1 MAMECIATQMNLNDS
16 YVNQAIFDVAALRSY
31 SLLNIDGNGGTQ
43 LLTLNDNSTTLLKTL
58 KMRNTNRMLDIAK
71 CSLSSLHF
79 GGVRLQFPANLS
91 SVAITDIELERSS
104 VMELQFGSADVA
116 LKWMLDWWDVAKG
129 QKLKITFYNVKSG
142 YDSFV
147 KTNFYDTFNGLL
159 AGGITDDR
167 YIPTLCKRVLILA
180 LNGAIPKGDGYAE
193 MENRLNTLGI
203 IDVLTEEDKKL
214 HAALGTALTEN
225 LRKQLVPDRKYL
237 HIGDVAEL
245 TTLDASGYTFVD
257 PTTAL
262 KYMPKLKTLISE
274 YHEFESLNIS
284 NHPVAMDKLVIDSN
298 PYFTTLTAKY
308 NNVKEIDL
316 SYSSISNSLL
326 TSALYACSGTVYV
339 YGNGGTQRLTLNTTN
354 KASLTMQNTNRILKL
369 TKCNLNTLKFGG
381 SCLWFAGDLASCK
394 VSNLILQRTGSTSS
408 GVIEVYFAT
417 ADVALS
423 VIQKIATGRTGTGVK
438 VKIVFNTGNATKDKA
453 LNESSDVSAINA
465 LLENGK
471 TVPTSL
477 LKVVNSYLHNA
488 VKNNILPAGSTYV
501 APVST
506 SSSGTFGRVL

>member
-1 MAMECIATQMNLNDS
+1 MECVATQMLLNDA

-31 SLLNIDGNGGTQ
+31 SVLNIDGNGGTQ
-43 LLTLNDNSTTLLKTL
+43 LLTLNDNSTNLLKTL

-71 CSLSSLHF
+71 CSLNSLHF
-79 GGVRLQFPANLS
+79 GGARLKFPADLS
-91 SVAITDIELERSS
+91 SVSINDIELERSS

-147 KTNFYDTFNGLL
+147 KTNFYDAVNGLL
-159 AGGITDDR
+159 AGGITDER
-167 YIPTLCKRVLILA
+167 YIPSFCKSVLALA

-257 PTTAL
+257 PTTTL
-262 KYMPKLKTLISE
+262 GFMPKLKTLITE
-274 YHEFESLNIS
+274 YHDFESLNIS
-284 NHPVAMDKLVIDSN
+284 NHPVVMDKLVIDSN
-298 PYFTTLTAKY
+298 PYFTTLTAKS
-308 NNVKEIDL
+308 NSVKEINL
-316 SYSSISNSLL
+316 SYSNISNTIL
-326 TSALYACSGTVYV
+326 TNALNVCSGTVYV
-339 YGNGGTQRLTLNTTN
+339 YGNYGPQLLTLNTTY

-369 TKCNLNTLKFGG
+369 TKCNFNTLKFGG
-381 SCLWFAGDLASCK
+381 SRLWFAGDLAACK

-423 VIQKIATGRTGTGVK
+423 VIQKIATGKTGTGVK
-438 VKIVFNTGNATKDKA
+438 VKIVFSTGSATKDKA
-453 LNESSDVSAINA
+453 LNEASPIKAINA
-465 LLENGK
+465 LLMNGK
-471 TVPTSL
+471 TVATSL
-477 LKVVNSYLHNA
+477 LNEVNGCLHNA
-488 VKNNILPAGSTYV
+488 VKNNVLPAGSTYV
-501 APVST
+501 APAST
-506 SSSGTFGRVL
+506 SSSGSFGRVL